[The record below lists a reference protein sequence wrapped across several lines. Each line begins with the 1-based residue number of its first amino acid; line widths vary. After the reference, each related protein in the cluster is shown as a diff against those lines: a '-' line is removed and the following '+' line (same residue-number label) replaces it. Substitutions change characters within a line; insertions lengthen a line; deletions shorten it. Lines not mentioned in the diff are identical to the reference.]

1 MAINANNFFNLEE
14 EARTQGTLGG
24 KKLTKEERKEAFK
37 KQGKIEFK
45 TFVEKVLNKKEP
57 TVTPKAL
64 GGGATKALPPVKG
77 KENEQSDVA
86 KRIAN
91 AFDSRLEDLLK
102 NIREDVGGILT
113 VVEKQV
119 DIEEDAATEEK
130 QETEKS
136 KN

>member
-64 GGGATKALPPVKG
+64 GGGATKVLPSANTKAN
-77 KENEQSDVA
+77 KEKSDVA
-86 KRIAN
+86 K
-91 AFDSRLEDLLK
+91 
-102 NIREDVGGILT
+102 
-113 VVEKQV
+113 
-119 DIEEDAATEEK
+119 
-130 QETEKS
+130 
-136 KN
+136 

>member
-37 KQGKIEFK
+37 KQGKVEFK

-64 GGGATKALPPVKG
+64 GGGATKALPYTMKSKEG
-77 KENEQSDVA
+77 KEKSEVA
-86 KRIAN
+86 ERVAN
-91 AFDSRLEDLLK
+91 AFDSLSL
-102 NIREDVGGILT
+102 IHI
-113 VVEKQV
+113 
-119 DIEEDAATEEK
+119 
-130 QETEKS
+130 
-136 KN
+136 